1 MYLKQQDA
9 SHSILV
15 GLVEVT
21 GVSMNEELPLDHKP
35 CINHWAILMA
45 DEDVARGYHTN
56 WDAAYESAWDEIVLN
71 IKWENRHE

>member
-1 MYLKQQDA
+1 
-9 SHSILV
+9 
-15 GLVEVT
+15 
-21 GVSMNEELPLDHKP
+21 MNEELPLDHKP
-35 CINHWAILMA
+35 CINHWAFLMA